1 MNNEILISYGGCG
14 YPPWYQEFA
23 LKHKASRFGTD
34 SAKRFIFVNDEHE
47 KKDPDADAEKP

>member
-1 MNNEILISYGGCG
+1 MKNEILISYGGCG

-34 SAKRFIFVNDEHE
+34 SAKRFIFANDAHE
-47 KKDPDADAEKP
+47 KKDPDADTEKP